1 VLQQNS
7 VILSK
12 QLQIQIIMDEKMNNI
27 VLVPTD
33 FTPVGDNA
41 ISQAAEAARF
51 LNYKVVI
58 LHVVDSTTKAQL
70 KKENLTEE
78 TIEEKLQAIAKDVQF
93 NYGIEAEGMAREGNI
108 FTTISDV
115 AKEIGANLLYLGT
128 HGKIGMQHITGS
140 YALKVVTS
148 SPAPVIVV
156 QKRSFND
163 GYRHIVLPITSDSGP
178 WEKTKWAAHIANQFK
193 SEIHIYQMAGENIE
207 EAVKQITEFF
217 SKNDVSF
224 TIKVTPKNTNF
235 AKQVVD
241 YATSNNADLIM
252 IMTDPDQSLA
262 RFILGSWDEQ
272 IIFNGSQIPVM
283 CINPRK
289 LEWKKIVSY

>member
-1 VLQQNS
+1 MTEN
-7 VILSK
+7 
-12 QLQIQIIMDEKMNNI
+12 MNNV

-33 FTPVGDNA
+33 FTAVGDNA
-41 ISQAAEAARF
+41 INQAAEAAKF
-51 LNYKVVI
+51 LQYKIVI
-58 LHVVDSTTKAQL
+58 LHVIDKNTKAQL
-70 KKENLTEE
+70 KKESLDERSV
-78 TIEEKLQAIAKDVQF
+78 EEKLQEIVDDVKL
-93 NYGIEAEGMAREGNI
+93 NYGIEAEGIAKEGSI

-115 AKEIGANLLYLGT
+115 ANDIGANLLYLGT
-128 HGKIGMQHITGS
+128 HGKSGIQHLTGS

-148 SPAPVIVV
+148 SPAPVIVM
-156 QKRSFND
+156 QKRSFNE

-178 WEKTKWAAHIANQFK
+178 WEKTKWAAHIAKQFN
-193 SEIHIYQMAGENIE
+193 STIHIYQMNGEHID
-207 EAVKQITEFF
+207 EAVAQITDFF
-217 SKNDVSF
+217 GKNDVRF
-224 TIKVTPKNTNF
+224 TIRVAQKNTNF

-252 IMTDPDQSLA
+252 IMTDPDQNLK

-289 LEWKKIVSY
+289 FNWQKIVSY

>member
-1 VLQQNS
+1 MTEN
-7 VILSK
+7 
-12 QLQIQIIMDEKMNNI
+12 MNNI

-41 ISQAAEAARF
+41 ISQASEAAKF
-51 LNYKVVI
+51 LNYKVVV
-58 LHVVDSTTKAQL
+58 LHVIDSATKSQL
-70 KKENLTEE
+70 KKDNLDEAS
-78 TIEEKLQAIAKDVQF
+78 IQEKLEMITQDIKS
-93 NYGIEAEGMAREGNI
+93 NYGIEAEGLAREGTI
-108 FTTISDV
+108 FSTISDV

-128 HGKIGMQHITGS
+128 HGKVGMQHITGS

-156 QKRSFND
+156 QKRSFDN
-163 GYRHIVLPITSDSGP
+163 GYGHIVLPITSDSGP
-178 WEKTKWAAHIANQFK
+178 WEKTKWAAHIANQFH
-193 SEIHIYQMAGENIE
+193 SEIHIYQMNGENID

-217 SKNDVSF
+217 AKNDVVY
-224 TIKVTPKNTNF
+224 TVRVAQKNTNF
-235 AKQVVD
+235 AKQVID
-241 YATSNNADLIM
+241 YATSNNADLVM
-252 IMTDPDQSLA
+252 IMTDPDQSLK

-289 LEWKKIVSY
+289 FNWQKIVSY

>member
-1 VLQQNS
+1 MTEN
-7 VILSK
+7 
-12 QLQIQIIMDEKMNNI
+12 MNNI

-41 ISQAAEAARF
+41 INQAAEAAKF
-51 LNYKVVI
+51 LNYKVVA
-58 LHVVDSTTKAQL
+58 LHVIDNATKSQL
-70 KKENLTEE
+70 KKDSLDE
-78 TIEEKLQAIAKDVQF
+78 TAINEKLNAITSDIKANF
-93 NYGIEAEGMAREGNI
+93 GIEAEGIAREGNI

-128 HGKIGMQHITGS
+128 HGKVGIQHLTGS

-156 QKRSFND
+156 QKRSFNE
-163 GYRHIVLPITSDSGP
+163 GYRHIVLPITSDAGP
-178 WEKTKWAAHIANQFK
+178 WEKTKWAVHIAKQFN
-193 SEIHIYQMAGENIE
+193 SEIHIYQMTGAEISD
-207 EAVKQITEFF
+207 AVKQITEYFTTNEVKF
-217 SKNDVSF
+217 S
-224 TIKVTPKNTNF
+224 IKVADKNTNF

-241 YATSNNADLIM
+241 HATSINADLIM
-252 IMTDPDQSLA
+252 IMTDPDQSFK

-272 IIFNGSQIPVM
+272 IIFNGSQIPAM

-289 LEWKKIVSY
+289 LNWQKIVSY

>member
-1 VLQQNS
+1 MTEN
-7 VILSK
+7 
-12 QLQIQIIMDEKMNNI
+12 MNNI

-33 FTPVGDNA
+33 FTPVGENA
-41 ISQAAEAARF
+41 INQASEAAKF
-51 LNYKVVI
+51 LGYKVVV
-58 LHVVDSTTKAQL
+58 LHVIDSATKSQL
-70 KKENLTEE
+70 KKDSLDE
-78 TIEEKLQAIAKDVQF
+78 TAIKEKLEEITADVTANF
-93 NYGIEAEGMAREGNI
+93 GIEAEGIAREGSI

-128 HGKIGMQHITGS
+128 HGKIGIQHLTGS

-156 QKRSFND
+156 QKRSFD
-163 GYRHIVLPITSDSGP
+163 KGYRHIVLPITSDAGP
-178 WEKTKWAAHIANQFK
+178 WEKTKWAVHIAKQFN
-193 SEIHIYQMAGENIE
+193 SEINIYQMAGDEIN

-217 SKNDVSF
+217 TANNVKF
-224 TIKVTPKNTNF
+224 AIKVAEKNTNF

-241 YATSNNADLIM
+241 FSTTINADLIM
-252 IMTDPDQSLA
+252 IMTDPDQSFA

-289 LEWKKIVSY
+289 LNWQKIVSY

>member
-1 VLQQNS
+1 
-7 VILSK
+7 
-12 QLQIQIIMDEKMNNI
+12 MNNV

-41 ISQAAEAARF
+41 INQAAEAAKF
-51 LNYKVVI
+51 INSKVVI
-58 LHVVDSTTKAQL
+58 LHVIDKTTKSQL
-70 KKENLTEE
+70 KKENLDEA
-78 TIEEKLQAIAKDVQF
+78 TINKKLDAIAAEVKA
-93 NYGIEAEGMAREGNI
+93 NYGIEAEGIAREGSI

-115 AKEIGANLLYLGT
+115 AKEIGAKLLYLGT
-128 HGKIGMQHITGS
+128 HGKVGVQHLTGS

-156 QKRSFND
+156 QKRSFNE
-163 GYRHIVLPITSDSGP
+163 GYGHIVLPITSDSGP
-178 WEKTKWAAHIANQFK
+178 WEKTKWAAHIAKQFN
-193 SEIHIYQMAGENIE
+193 SEIHIYQMAGENID

-217 SKNDVSF
+217 TKND
-224 TIKVTPKNTNF
+224 IKYSIRLAGKNTNF
-235 AKQVVD
+235 SKQVID

-252 IMTDPDQSLA
+252 IMTDPDQSFK

-289 LEWKKIVSY
+289 FNWQKIVSY

>member
-1 VLQQNS
+1 MS
-7 VILSK
+7 
-12 QLQIQIIMDEKMNNI
+12 
-27 VLVPTD
+27 
-33 FTPVGDNA
+33 
-41 ISQAAEAARF
+41 
-51 LNYKVVI
+51 
-58 LHVVDSTTKAQL
+58 
-70 KKENLTEE
+70 TEE
-78 TIEEKLQAIAKDVQF
+78 TIEEKLQAIAKDVHF
-93 NYGIEAEGMAREGNI
+93 NYGIEAEGIAREGNI

-224 TIKVTPKNTNF
+224 TIKVAPKNTNF

>member
-1 VLQQNS
+1 
-7 VILSK
+7 
-12 QLQIQIIMDEKMNNI
+12 MDDKMNSI

-41 ISQAAEAARF
+41 ISQAAEAAKF

-58 LHVVDSTTKAQL
+58 LHVIDKTTKAQL
-70 KKENLTEE
+70 KKENLDEM
-78 TIEEKLQAIAKDVQF
+78 TIKGKLDAIAAELKT
-93 NYGIEAEGMAREGNI
+93 NYGIEAEGLAREGSI

-115 AKEIGANLLYLGT
+115 AKDLGANLLYLGT
-128 HGKIGMQHITGS
+128 HGKVGMQHLTGS

-156 QKRSFND
+156 QKRSFNE
-163 GYRHIVLPITSDSGP
+163 GYGHIVLPITSDSGP
-178 WEKTKWAAHIANQFK
+178 WEKTKWAAHIAKQFH
-193 SEIHIYQMAGENIE
+193 SEIHIYQMGGSSID
-207 EAVKQITEFF
+207 EAVKQITDFF
-217 SKNDVSF
+217 TKNEISF
-224 TIKVTPKNTNF
+224 TIKVANKSATF

-252 IMTDPDQSLA
+252 IMTDPDQSLK
-262 RFILGSWDEQ
+262 RYILGSWDEQ

-289 LEWKKIVSY
+289 LNWKKIVSY

>member
-1 VLQQNS
+1 MTEN
-7 VILSK
+7 
-12 QLQIQIIMDEKMNNI
+12 MNNI

-33 FTPVGDNA
+33 FTEVGDNA
-41 ISQAAEAARF
+41 ISQAAEAAKF
-51 LNYKVVI
+51 LNYKVVV
-58 LHVVDSTTKAQL
+58 LHVIDKNTKAQL
-70 KKENLTEE
+70 KKESLDEN
-78 TIEEKLQAIAKDVQF
+78 TIKEKLDGIVAEIKEK
-93 NYGIEAEGMAREGNI
+93 YGIKAEGVAQEGSI

-115 AKEIGANLLYLGT
+115 AKDIGANLLYLGT
-128 HGKIGMQHITGS
+128 HGKVGIQHLTGS

-148 SPAPVIVV
+148 SPAPVIVM
-156 QKRSFND
+156 QKRSFD
-163 GYRHIVLPITSDSGP
+163 EGYGHIVLPITSDAGP
-178 WEKTKWAAHIANQFK
+178 WEKTKWAAHIAKQFN
-193 SEIHIYQMAGENIE
+193 SEIHIYQMAGEHID

-217 SKNDVSF
+217 GKNEVSY
-224 TIKVTPKNTNF
+224 TIRVAEKNTNF

-252 IMTDPDQSLA
+252 IMTDPDQSFK

-289 LEWKKIVSY
+289 FNWQKIVSY